1 MEHGYNFQTPKSKF
15 GSLAFV
21 EFDPSLKN
29 SLLFSNI
36 TASKCYFM
44 NEGLEEIRGITAYQI
59 MHL

>member
-1 MEHGYNFQTPKSKF
+1 MQTGKTKF

-29 SLLFSNI
+29 SLILNNI

-44 NEGLEEIRGITAYQI
+44 N
-59 MHL
+59 